1 MAFNKLNSQIFLK
14 FMKIKQKNV
23 NFIENIIF
31 ITLLHETSAKY
42 FHFSLRRKKYSSHSH
57 SEEFYVIF
65 YDFSY
70 IYVWCYTRACI
81 FAYIVYDTNNSK
93 ITETKPLLP
102 PIK

>member
-1 MAFNKLNSQIFLK
+1 
-14 FMKIKQKNV
+14 MKIKQKNV

-42 FHFSLRRKKYSSHSH
+42 FHFSLTKKILISFSFGGALCQFLRFFHTYMYDVLQ
-57 SEEFYVIF
+57 EYAYLRIYMIF
-65 YDFSY
+65 
-70 IYVWCYTRACI
+70 
-81 FAYIVYDTNNSK
+81 TNNSK